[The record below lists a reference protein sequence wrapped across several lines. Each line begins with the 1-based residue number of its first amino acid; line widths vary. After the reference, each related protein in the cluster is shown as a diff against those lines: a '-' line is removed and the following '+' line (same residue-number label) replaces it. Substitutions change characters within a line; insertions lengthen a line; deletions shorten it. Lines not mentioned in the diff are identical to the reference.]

1 MKEILIAHRGEN
13 ACAAG
18 VSAHRWACAA
28 GDGDLAHPSIC

>member
-18 VSAHRWACAA
+18 V
-28 GDGDLAHPSIC
+28 GDLAHPSIC